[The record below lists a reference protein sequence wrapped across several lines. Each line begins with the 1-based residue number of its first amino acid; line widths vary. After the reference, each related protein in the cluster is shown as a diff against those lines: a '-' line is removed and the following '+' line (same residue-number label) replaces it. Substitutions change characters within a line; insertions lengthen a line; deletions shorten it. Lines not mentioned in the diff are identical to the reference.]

1 MHSSTI
7 LGTGSASVVIVPNAV
22 ETIGKALELEPVATV
37 KPSYMLYDLTG
48 GVGSGVFTISD
59 LIQVLAIISTLIFV
73 TIAMSKWYMD
83 WKSRKNG
90 WIDTIVKEPKK

>member
-22 ETIGKALELEPVATV
+22 EKLGKALELEPVATI
-37 KPSYMLYDLTG
+37 KPSYMLYDLTNG
-48 GVGSGVFTISD
+48 LGSGVFTISD

-73 TIAMSKWYMD
+73 VIAMNKSYLD
-83 WKSRKNG
+83 WRERRNG
-90 WIDTIVKEPKK
+90 WVDTVVKKPKK